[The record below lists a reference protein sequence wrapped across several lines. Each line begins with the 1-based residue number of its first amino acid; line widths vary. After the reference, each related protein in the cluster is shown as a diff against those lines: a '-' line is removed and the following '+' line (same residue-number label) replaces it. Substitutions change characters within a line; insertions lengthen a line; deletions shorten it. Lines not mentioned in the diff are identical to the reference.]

1 MALDDGIRMA
11 HEAVGGSPG
20 RGARVSGSRVGVRRK
35 RSEARAEH
43 IVESCALRATASRLG
58 ARRECGFEHGGGNEV
73 WLGLLA
79 DALGRL
85 IRRPWKG
92 AVLFERHLE

>member
-1 MALDDGIRMA
+1 MGTSRSGGKRP
-11 HEAVGGSPG
+11 EVGTGHI
-20 RGARVSGSRVGVRRK
+20 
-35 RSEARAEH
+35 AEWW
-43 IVESCALRATASRLG
+43 ALRATASRPS
-58 ARRECGFEHGGGNEV
+58 ARRECGFEHGGGYEV

>member
-1 MALDDGIRMA
+1 M
-11 HEAVGGSPG
+11 VGSKGN
-20 RGARVSGSRVGVRRK
+20 GV
-35 RSEARAEH
+35 
-43 IVESCALRATASRLG
+43 ASRRAAG
-58 ARRECGFEHGGGNEV
+58 DGGGYEV

-85 IRRPWKG
+85 IRRPGKG

>member
-1 MALDDGIRMA
+1 V
-11 HEAVGGSPG
+11 VGSKGNGLAP
-20 RGARVSGSRVGVRRK
+20 RRAAGVQLK
-35 RSEARAEH
+35 
-43 IVESCALRATASRLG
+43 
-58 ARRECGFEHGGGNEV
+58 HGGGYEV

-92 AVLFERHLE
+92 TVLFERHLE